1 MVVAA
6 ASHTMEPGYI
16 TPKKTKKV
24 KSKQSSTVSTPSST
38 STTSTKRSTPS
49 NSPSESAAKRLKN
62 CSLVDSSDDEVPPT
76 KKSNKKKKMK
86 KKKEEE
92 EEDEEEEEEEEEKK
106 EKKEKKK
113 KKNKKKKKVSTSPDD
128 STSNNKLGK
137 KKKIK
142 STKGSSD
149 KSSGNGLPLL
159 VLTDVRTLTDQ
170 DLKDIIVSDPD
181 SNITEEDLN
190 GMDREALILEWL
202 NRYKLFEVKALI
214 TFLHTQLQT
223 DEAQM
228 RKDLDAINKWPL
240 KKCAIEAAGLL
251 KRLENARETPSLT
264 A

>member
-1 MVVAA
+1 
-6 ASHTMEPGYI
+6 MEG
-16 TPKKTKKV
+16 
-24 KSKQSSTVSTPSST
+24 
-38 STTSTKRSTPS
+38 
-49 NSPSESAAKRLKN
+49 E
-62 CSLVDSSDDEVPPT
+62 
-76 KKSNKKKKMK
+76 
-86 KKKEEE
+86 
-92 EEDEEEEEEEEEKK
+92 EEEEEEEEEKK
-106 EKKEKKK
+106 EKEKKK

-149 KSSGNGLPLL
+149 KSSGKGLPVL
-159 VLTDVRTLTDQ
+159 VLTDVQTLTDQ

-181 SNITEEDLN
+181 SNITEEDLH

-264 A
+264 G

>member
-92 EEDEEEEEEEEEKK
+92 EEEEEEE

-149 KSSGNGLPLL
+149 KSSGKGLPVL
-159 VLTDVRTLTDQ
+159 VLTDVQTLTDQ

-181 SNITEEDLN
+181 SNITEEDLH

-264 A
+264 G

>member
-1 MVVAA
+1 MVAA
-6 ASHTMEPGYI
+6 TASPPMETGYI
-16 TPKKTKKV
+16 TPKKTKKA

-49 NSPSESAAKRLKN
+49 NSPSESAAKRMRN
-62 CSLVDSSDDEVPPT
+62 CTLLDSSDEDEMPPM
-76 KKSNKKKKMK
+76 KKNNKKKKMK

-92 EEDEEEEEEEEEKK
+92 EEEEEEKK
-106 EKKEKKK
+106 EKKKEKKK
-113 KKNKKKKKVSTSPDD
+113 KKKMSTSPDE

-137 KKKIK
+137 KKKVK

-149 KSSGNGLPLL
+149 KSSGNGLPIL
-159 VLTDVRTLTDQ
+159 VLTNVQKLTNQ

-181 SNITEEDLN
+181 SNITEEDLA
-190 GMDREALILEWL
+190 GMDRDSLILEWL
-202 NRYKLFEVKALI
+202 NLYKLFEVKSLI

-228 RKDLDAINKWPL
+228 RKDLDAVHKWTL
-240 KKCAIEAAGLL
+240 RRSATEALRLL
-251 KRLENARETPSLT
+251 KRLENAGETPSLT

>member
-6 ASHTMEPGYI
+6 ASHTMETGYI

-92 EEDEEEEEEEEEKK
+92 EEEEEEE

-190 GMDREALILEWL
+190 GMDRDSLILEWL

>member
-1 MVVAA
+1 MAVATT
-6 ASHTMEPGYI
+6 SHTMETGYI

-62 CSLVDSSDDEVPPT
+62 CTLLDSSDEDEMPPM
-76 KKSNKKKKMK
+76 KKNNKKKKMK
-86 KKKEEE
+86 K
-92 EEDEEEEEEEEEKK
+92 EEEEEEEE

-142 STKGSSD
+142 STKGSSS

-190 GMDREALILEWL
+190 GMNRDSLILEWL

-214 TFLHTQLQT
+214 TLLHTQLQT

-228 RKDLDAINKWPL
+228 RKDLDAVNKWPL
-240 KKCAIEAAGLL
+240 KRSATEALRLL
-251 KRLENARETPSLT
+251 KRLENAGQMPSLT

>member
-1 MVVAA
+1 
-6 ASHTMEPGYI
+6 
-16 TPKKTKKV
+16 KKV
-24 KSKQSSTVSTPSST
+24 
-38 STTSTKRSTPS
+38 
-49 NSPSESAAKRLKN
+49 
-62 CSLVDSSDDEVPPT
+62 
-76 KKSNKKKKMK
+76 
-86 KKKEEE
+86 
-92 EEDEEEEEEEEEKK
+92 
-106 EKKEKKK
+106 
-113 KKNKKKKKVSTSPDD
+113 
-128 STSNNKLGK
+128 
-137 KKKIK
+137 K

-181 SNITEEDLN
+181 SNITEEDLS
-190 GMDREALILEWL
+190 GMDRDSLILEWL

-240 KKCAIEAAGLL
+240 KRSATEALRLL
-251 KRLENARETPSLT
+251 KRLENAGETPSLT

>member
-1 MVVAA
+1 MVAA
-6 ASHTMEPGYI
+6 TAASYT
-16 TPKKTKKV
+16 TPKKTKKA

-62 CSLVDSSDDEVPPT
+62 CTLFDSSDEDEMPPM
-76 KKSNKKKKMK
+76 KKNNKKKKMK

-92 EEDEEEEEEEEEKK
+92 EEEEEEKK
-106 EKKEKKK
+106 EKKKEKKK
-113 KKNKKKKKVSTSPDD
+113 KKKMSTSPVE
-128 STSNNKLGK
+128 SSSNNKLGK
-137 KKKIK
+137 KKKVK

-149 KSSGNGLPLL
+149 KSSGNGLPIL
-159 VLTDVRTLTDQ
+159 VLTDVRKLTDQ

-181 SNITEEDLN
+181 SNITEEDLA
-190 GMDREALILEWL
+190 GMDRDSLILEWL
-202 NRYKLFEVKALI
+202 NLYKLFEVKSLI

-228 RKDLDAINKWPL
+228 RKDLDAVNKWTL
-240 KKCAIEAAGLL
+240 RRSATEALRLL
-251 KRLENARETPSLT
+251 KRLENAGETPSLT

>member
-6 ASHTMEPGYI
+6 ASHTMETGYI

-92 EEDEEEEEEEEEKK
+92 EEEEEE

-181 SNITEEDLN
+181 SNITEEDLS
-190 GMDREALILEWL
+190 GMDRDSLILEWL

-264 A
+264 G